1 MRHLATRRKG
11 SHPKCV
17 CSHLHGCRS
26 DHEERSQDRRGMEGT
41 ARGSRPLGMVLRT
54 VGVWRRCCSQRCWP
68 PDDTGWKDGRNRSRF
83 PSSSSN
89 AFRQEEDS
97 IYPDTQMLLMIRIIS
112 VKGRK
117 EPHSIRFLSWLWPSG
132 RRSLPFRLRFGRS
145 AARWFEEF

>member
-1 MRHLATRRKG
+1 MRHLAIKRIG
-11 SHPKCV
+11 SHPKFV
-17 CSHLHGCRS
+17 CSHYMVAEVIMRI
-26 DHEERSQDRRGMEGT
+26 RSQDRRGMEGT

-97 IYPDTQMLLMIRIIS
+97 IYPDTQMLLMILTVI
-112 VKGRK
+112 VKVRK
-117 EPHSIRFLSWLWPSG
+117 EPHIIC
-132 RRSLPFRLRFGRS
+132 SLVVALAFGS
-145 AARWFEEF
+145 ALFAVQAPVRPVGGSVV

>member
-1 MRHLATRRKG
+1 
-11 SHPKCV
+11 
-17 CSHLHGCRS
+17 
-26 DHEERSQDRRGMEGT
+26 MEGT

-83 PSSSSN
+83 PSSSSI

-97 IYPDTQMLLMIRIIS
+97 IYPDTQMLLMILIIS

-117 EPHSIRFLSWLWPSG
+117 EPHIICSPVVALA
-132 RRSLPFRLRFGRS
+132 FGS
-145 AARWFEEF
+145 ALFAVQAPVRPVGGSVV